1 MKQNRKFNFTNRAI
15 TALKAPPADSKSRAT
30 EYSDSTVTGL
40 KLSVGKN
47 GSKSFAYRYVF
58 NGIKRYACIG
68 DFPGIDVAEARQT
81 ATAMGAQVD
90 RGVDP
95 LEGQDRIKA
104 MPTFEEFVNSDYL
117 PFARQT
123 KRSYRDDESKF
134 RVHLIPKFGSRR
146 LSDIDTRAIQQH
158 HAAIRESL
166 SAATAN
172 RHLALLSAVFRK
184 AVEWG
189 KLDRNPVATTKLFK
203 ENSIQERYLQSDEIA
218 RIFEAMK
225 TEPNQTAVAA
235 LKLLLLTGVRRSEAL
250 TAEWANVDLE
260 SGTWRLPMT
269 KSGRGRN
276 VPLNDDAKALLAA
289 QPSRGTSRWVFPGRD
304 GDKPLNNPRKAFTR
318 ILTVAGVE
326 HIRIHGLRHTFAS
339 TAVGNGVSLY
349 DVQGLL
355 GHSSPQ
361 MTQRYAHLGN
371 TELRRAS
378 QVASSAISA
387 AANGTRDSA
396 A

>member
-1 MKQNRKFNFTNRAI
+1 
-15 TALKAPPADSKSRAT
+15 
-30 EYSDSTVTGL
+30 
-40 KLSVGKN
+40 
-47 GSKSFAYRYVF
+47 
-58 NGIKRYACIG
+58 
-68 DFPGIDVAEARQT
+68 
-81 ATAMGAQVD
+81 
-90 RGVDP
+90 
-95 LEGQDRIKA
+95 
-104 MPTFEEFVNSDYL
+104 
-117 PFARQT
+117 
-123 KRSYRDDESKF
+123 
-134 RVHLIPKFGSRR
+134 
-146 LSDIDTRAIQQH
+146 
-158 HAAIRESL
+158 
-166 SAATAN
+166 
-172 RHLALLSAVFRK
+172 
-184 AVEWG
+184 
-189 KLDRNPVATTKLFK
+189 VATTKLFK